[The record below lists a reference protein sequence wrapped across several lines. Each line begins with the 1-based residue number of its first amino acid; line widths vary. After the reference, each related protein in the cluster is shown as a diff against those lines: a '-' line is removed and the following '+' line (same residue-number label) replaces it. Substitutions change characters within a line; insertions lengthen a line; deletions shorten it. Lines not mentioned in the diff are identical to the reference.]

1 MNREQRRKYA
11 KKIKN
16 DKIAS
21 ICPECG
27 HKARFFTV
35 ARGAKDTVL
44 KCEVCDKIVRE
55 GEELTK
61 LIPPDLY
68 LPIPLKT
75 LDNMLLAEAEKIEEV
90 PDEQIDSDQPIE
102 GEGSIA

>member
-11 KKIKN
+11 KQIKN

-27 HKARFFTV
+27 HKARFFTS
-35 ARGAKDTVL
+35 ARGTKDTVL

-61 LIPPDLY
+61 LIPPGVY

-75 LDNMLLAEAEKIEEV
+75 LDNMLLAEAEKIEEEH
-90 PDEQIDSDQPIE
+90 DEQVDPDQPVE